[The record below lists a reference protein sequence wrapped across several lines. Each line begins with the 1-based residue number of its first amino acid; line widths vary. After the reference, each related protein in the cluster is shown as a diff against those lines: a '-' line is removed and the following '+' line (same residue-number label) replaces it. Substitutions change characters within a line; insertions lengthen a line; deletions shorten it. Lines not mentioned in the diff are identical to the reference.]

1 MYMYISCIAAT
12 YSCGLMLHVRVS
24 QYMYVLIHTQY
35 NQEYNELFREAGLPP
50 KRRLMQMRVS
60 PCAKI
65 QPGKLPAG
73 MHT

>member
-1 MYMYISCIAAT
+1 MCMFLVLPPLHEAFRCKYMSFFLY
-12 YSCGLMLHVRVS
+12 
-24 QYMYVLIHTQY
+24 TQY

-73 MHT
+73 KHT